1 MGEYDDIINVKRPI
15 SKHPK
20 LSISQRAAIFN
31 PFQAMT
37 GYDEE
42 IIETNRYVEA
52 RMPMSDDLLEEL
64 NNMIQYILA
73 NIEEEYS
80 ITYFIKDKLKD
91 GGTYNTKEGMIS
103 KINLN
108 DRFLIIDGT
117 KIIFDDLYQIK
128 LI

>member
-52 RMPMSDDLLEEL
+52 RMPMSDDLLDEL
-64 NNMIQYILA
+64 NNMIQYILT
-73 NIEEEYS
+73 NLDCEYS

-91 GGTYNTKEGMIS
+91 GGTYNTIEGLIS

-117 KIIFDDLYQIK
+117 KILFDDLYQIK

>member
-1 MGEYDDIINVKRPI
+1 MGEYDDIINIKRPI

-52 RMPMSDDLLEEL
+52 RLPMSDDLLEEL

-91 GGTYNTKEGMIS
+91 GGTYNTKEGIIS

>member
-15 SKHPK
+15 SKHKK
-20 LSISQRAAIFN
+20 LSIEQRAAQFN

-37 GYDEE
+37 GYDDA

-52 RMPMSDDLLEEL
+52 RLLMNEDLEAEL
-64 NNMIQYILA
+64 NQMIQYILI
-73 NIEEEYS
+73 NPNLEYEV
-80 ITYFIKDKLKD
+80 TYFIKDKLKD
-91 GGTYNTKEGMIS
+91 GGVYNTVSGLVS

-108 DRFLIIDGT
+108 DRFLIIDYI
-117 KIIFDDLYQIK
+117 KISFDDLYTIK

>member
-52 RMPMSDDLLEEL
+52 RMPMSDDLLDEL
-64 NNMIQYILA
+64 NNMIQYILT
-73 NIEEEYS
+73 NLDCEYS

-91 GGTYNTKEGMIS
+91 GGTYNTIEGLIS

-108 DRFLIIDGT
+108 DRILIIDGT
-117 KIIFDDLYQIK
+117 KILFDDLYQIK

>member
-42 IIETNRYVEA
+42 IIETNRYVES
-52 RMPMSDDLLEEL
+52 RMLMSDDLLNEL
-64 NNMIQYILA
+64 NNMIQYILT
-73 NIEEEYS
+73 NSDCEYS

-91 GGTYNTKEGMIS
+91 GGTYNTIEGLIS

-108 DRFLIIDGT
+108 DRILIIDGT
-117 KIIFDDLYQIK
+117 KILFDDLYQIK

>member
-73 NIEEEYS
+73 NPLEEYA

-91 GGTYNTKEGMIS
+91 GGTYNTIQGIIS

-108 DRFLIIDGT
+108 DRILIIDGT
-117 KIIFDDLYQIK
+117 KILFEDLYQIK

>member
-52 RMPMSDDLLEEL
+52 RMPMSDDLLAEL
-64 NNMIQYILA
+64 DNMIQYILA
-73 NIEEEYS
+73 NPNCQYS
-80 ITYFIKDKLKD
+80 IIYFIKDKLKD
-91 GGTYNTKEGMIS
+91 GGTYNTIEGLIS

-108 DRFLIIDGT
+108 DKFLIIDGI
-117 KIIFDDLYQIK
+117 KILFDDLYQIK

>member
-42 IIETNRYVEA
+42 IIETNRYVES
-52 RMPMSDDLLEEL
+52 RMPMGDDLLDEL
-64 NNMIQYILA
+64 NNMVQYVLV
-73 NIEEEYS
+73 NPDCEYS
-80 ITYFIKDKLKD
+80 ITYFVKDKLKD
-91 GGTYNTKEGMIS
+91 GGTYNTVEGLIS

-108 DRFLIIDGT
+108 DKFLIIDGT
-117 KIIFDDLYQIK
+117 KILLDDLYQIK